1 MTASFVLILLIT
13 ISAFG
18 VIFIKYQN
26 RILNIEISENE
37 KKHYYLS
44 ESYRQLLKD
53 KADITDKV
61 LQKNSLGKALNMQL
75 PNKERILIMNIDN
88 RDTIKKKIIVP
99 NALSLFGRAGGIT
112 PWCRCLFKFK
122 EQRLNCK
129 G

>member
-1 MTASFVLILLIT
+1 MNLTASLVLILLIT

-26 RILNIEISENE
+26 RVLNIEISENE

-75 PNKERILIMNIDN
+75 PNKERILIMNID
-88 RDTIKKKIIVP
+88 
-99 NALSLFGRAGGIT
+99 
-112 PWCRCLFKFK
+112 
-122 EQRLNCK
+122 Q
-129 G
+129 

>member
-1 MTASFVLILLIT
+1 MNLTASFVLILLIT

-75 PNKERILIMNIDN
+75 PIKERILIMNID
-88 RDTIKKKIIVP
+88 
-99 NALSLFGRAGGIT
+99 
-112 PWCRCLFKFK
+112 
-122 EQRLNCK
+122 Q
-129 G
+129 

>member
-1 MTASFVLILLIT
+1 MNLTAYFVLILLIT

-75 PNKERILIMNIDN
+75 PIKERILIMNID
-88 RDTIKKKIIVP
+88 
-99 NALSLFGRAGGIT
+99 
-112 PWCRCLFKFK
+112 
-122 EQRLNCK
+122 Q
-129 G
+129 

>member
-1 MTASFVLILLIT
+1 MNLTASLVLILLIT

-61 LQKNSLGKALNMQL
+61 LQKNSLGKALDMQL
-75 PNKERILIMNIDN
+75 PNKERILIMNID
-88 RDTIKKKIIVP
+88 
-99 NALSLFGRAGGIT
+99 
-112 PWCRCLFKFK
+112 
-122 EQRLNCK
+122 Q
-129 G
+129 